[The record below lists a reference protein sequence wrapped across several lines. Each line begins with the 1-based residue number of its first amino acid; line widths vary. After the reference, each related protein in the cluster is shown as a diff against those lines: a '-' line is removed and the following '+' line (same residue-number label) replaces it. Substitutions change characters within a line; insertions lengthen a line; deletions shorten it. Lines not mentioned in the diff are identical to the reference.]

1 MENYFDIIF
10 SQVNITLS
18 VLLIILIIYWII
30 TMISGL
36 DFDLDIDVDIE
47 VDADIDMDM
56 DTGIEGGSMDFSD
69 VANAEVDREH
79 VVNKGTRKLKW
90 WQIILIYFNFV
101 GIPFMFTFTFWIFTW
116 WIISV
121 LTTVITFS
129 YDNSFGFVIV
139 LLALI
144 PSLFLTKIVTT
155 PFKAFFKNLNKDG
168 DKAVDFLGR
177 EAILLSNISG
187 EKLGNAEVN
196 VDGNIMNIYVRSLDG
211 TALTFRESVLIIKQ
225 SNDKNYFF
233 VSKS

>member
-18 VLLIILIIYWII
+18 VLLIILIIYWLI

-36 DFDLDIDVDIE
+36 DFDLDIDVDVD
-47 VDADIDMDM
+47 VDADVDMDM

-79 VVNKGTRKLKW
+79 VVNKRTRKLKW

-101 GIPFMFTFTFWIFTW
+101 GLPFMFTFTFWIFTW

-121 LTTVITFS
+121 LGTLFTFS

-139 LLALI
+139 LLALV
-144 PSLFLTKIVTT
+144 PSLFLTKILTT

-177 EAILLSNISG
+177 QAILLSNISG

-211 TALTFRESVLIIKQ
+211 SALNFRDSVLIIKQ
-225 SNDKNYFF
+225 SDDKNYFF

>member
-1 MENYFDIIF
+1 
-10 SQVNITLS
+10 
-18 VLLIILIIYWII
+18 
-30 TMISGL
+30 MISGL